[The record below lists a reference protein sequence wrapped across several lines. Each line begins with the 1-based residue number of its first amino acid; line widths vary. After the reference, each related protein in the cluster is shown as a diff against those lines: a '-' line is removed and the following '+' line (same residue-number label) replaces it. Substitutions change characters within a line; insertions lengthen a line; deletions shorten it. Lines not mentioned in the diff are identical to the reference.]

1 MEVQN
6 CIAIG
11 RDAQATKDNEFVLNV
26 EFDEP
31 GEYATFRTILSQEEF
46 DVLSRIL
53 RRMIHESDVVA
64 CLKNQFEK
72 TGVLQLRQIS
82 EVPNGQETD

>member
-26 EFDEP
+26 
-31 GEYATFRTILSQEEF
+31 EF

-82 EVPNGQETD
+82 EVPNGQETA